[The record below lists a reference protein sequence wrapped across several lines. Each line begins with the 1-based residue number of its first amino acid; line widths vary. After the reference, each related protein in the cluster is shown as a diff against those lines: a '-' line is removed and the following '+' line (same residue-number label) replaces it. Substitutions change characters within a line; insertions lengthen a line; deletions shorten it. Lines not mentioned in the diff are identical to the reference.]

1 MTASRRLSSAH
12 TAFFKFVVP
21 GAFLVGIGWTVV
33 MFQRLLALRDRWDRV
48 GAPVASGMAI
58 ALLVMCVAIAILGI
72 RSGRRLKRVAL
83 TDTALHVSNFWRE
96 IAVPLG
102 DVEAVDHDDSGLG
115 RVVITF
121 ARDTAFARRIE
132 FCRNRLLSAQAGTQS
147 SRSCA
152 RRWRAR
158 NAPSV

>member
-1 MTASRRLSSAH
+1 MSIAS
-12 TAFFKFVVP
+12 
-21 GAFLVGIGWTVV
+21 
-33 MFQRLLALRDRWDRV
+33 
-48 GAPVASGMAI
+48 MA
-58 ALLVMCVAIAILGI
+58 MCVAMAIIGI

-132 FCRNRLLSAQAGTQS
+132 FSPIGFFPPTPHPIIAELRAAVASAK
-147 SRSCA
+147 
-152 RRWRAR
+152 RA
-158 NAPSV
+158 